1 MLETI
6 MADAIGVLQV
16 LTYPGIALVLSL
28 GLTYLCIRVLP
39 ILGFVDHGGGRHIHK
54 GAIPRGGGIAVA
66 VAFFVA
72 LAMAVPLASPFS
84 TQRVFMRLF
93 LPSLPIVILG
103 VLDDRFDINAKLKLL
118 VQILVG
124 VMVWHFTPSEFS
136 VFGWQCPAW
145 LTLPFIVG
153 WVILVVNA
161 FNLID
166 GMDGLASGLAFISSC
181 SMALW
186 FLLANRSRPETLA
199 MLILA
204 GACLGFLRFNFH
216 PARIFLGDTGST
228 FIGIIFAVIGISA
241 MDRVVTFASLAIPV
255 LAVGVPLFDVVL
267 AVWRRSFR
275 KLIDPEAGV
284 SVMSA
289 DQDHLHHR
297 LLRTEEYDQP
307 RTAIRM
313 YVICG
318 VFSGLAMVLL
328 LLRNSVPGIAYIIV
342 LMVIL
347 LVVRKFATIE
357 LSDSARLIQQG
368 VSRIRPGTFFGIF
381 HPMLDG
387 VLIFFSYVLVSYM
400 TLGSVRLTVFV
411 YMAAPILLIMWLGG
425 IYKIYWL
432 RCSIRSFF
440 RLLITGFFAALIGQ
454 IVMYVLIHSGMYPEM
469 FLTDRPFVIAAALFT
484 LLMLGLILF
493 ERMCLYYATIFLF
506 QQLHLENQVKGQI
519 RPIAILLYGGGLHC
533 RMYIK
538 ALYALSRDVQGERR
552 RIVGILDD
560 TKLLQGLFVC
570 DFPVLGGVDDLDAIL
585 TRCHVDRVVVT
596 TRIKPERLKKLR
608 DVCAAH
614 QVAIHK
620 FEVLDT
626 PLEDA
631 APVA

>member
-1 MLETI
+1 MKIIIVGAGTVGAAICQQLANEGHDITMVDKENSALYDISDKNDVFAVDGNGADVAVLEKAG
-6 MADAIGVLQV
+6 ADRADL
-16 LTYPGIALVLSL
+16 L
-28 GLTYLCIRVLP
+28 
-39 ILGFVDHGGGRHIHK
+39 
-54 GAIPRGGGIAVA
+54 IAVTSSDELNILCCAAARKLGTHHTIARVRNPEYSGLVKLMKDEMEISLTINPEYA
-66 VAFFVA
+66 VAKEISRILRFPSAMKIDSFCRGRVE
-72 LAMAVPLASPFS
+72 LAE
-84 TQRVFMRLF
+84 
-93 LPSLPIVILG
+93 I
-103 VLDDRFDINAKLKLL
+103 
-118 VQILVG
+118 
-124 VMVWHFTPSEFS
+124 E
-136 VFGWQCPAW
+136 
-145 LTLPFIVG
+145 
-153 WVILVVNA
+153 VV
-161 FNLID
+161 
-166 GMDGLASGLAFISSC
+166 
-181 SMALW
+181 
-186 FLLANRSRPETLA
+186 LANRSRPETLA

-297 LLRTEEYDQP
+297 LLRTEEYDQS

-318 VFSGLAMVLL
+318 VFSGLAMILL

-469 FLTDRPFVIAAALFT
+469 FLSDRQFVIAAALFT